1 MFKKLHH
8 QEAGKRSEVVR
19 VLVLLQCMNNK
30 GFFLKFKYTDT
41 HEITR
46 KCILLKEQLN
56 FTSVILHAPYMHF
69 IVAYTT
75 WILQAF
81 MYMLRCCNPG
91 VFRTQNGKMTK
102 W

>member
-69 IVAYTT
+69 IVMYTT

-81 MYMLRCCNPG
+81 YVHVKVLQSGR
-91 VFRTQNGKMTK
+91 V
-102 W
+102 